1 MGSSNGNKEIW
12 KISLSRYLTEWDDAS
27 IEKYRQ
33 TILDLFKEGLFTLE
47 DPEVHPEV
55 RGLIRDILCRYRV
68 KELEERRRNEQI
80 DNIICSIEEVQ
91 LGDRIFSILY
101 GCGRVKRKNKKS
113 LLLELDSG
121 LRVRVNGGLYWKK
134 PY

>member
-12 KISLSRYLTEWDDAS
+12 KISLSRYLTEWNDAS

-33 TILDLFKEGLFTLE
+33 TILSLFEEGLFTLE
-47 DPEVHPEV
+47 DTEVHPEV
-55 RGLIRDILCRYRV
+55 RGIIRDILCRHRV
-68 KELEERRRNEQI
+68 KELEEQRRNEQI
-80 DNIICSIEEVQ
+80 DNIIYSTEDVQ
-91 LGDRIFSILY
+91 LGDRIFSIIY
-101 GCGRVKRKNKKS
+101 GYGRVKRKNKKS

-121 LRVRVNGGLYWKK
+121 FSVRVNGGLYRKK